1 MVYRTR
7 GRFIGRITAN
17 QLRFHLDPSNL
28 MTREKAKP
36 TVYIIFQPLVDVTPF
51 LSVIIEAAII
61 VNREFHE
68 SIAFRKTVPPRN
80 PSGI

>member
-1 MVYRTR
+1 
-7 GRFIGRITAN
+7 
-17 QLRFHLDPSNL
+17 

-36 TVYIIFQPLVDVTPF
+36 TVYIIFQPLVDVTPLAPL

>member
-36 TVYIIFQPLVDVTPF
+36 TVYIIFQPVDVTGSAPF
-51 LSVIIEAAII
+51 HHYRGPRLS
-61 VNREFHE
+61 E
-68 SIAFRKTVPPRN
+68 S
-80 PSGI
+80 